1 MSIGTYQRVCTAHR
15 TNGEPCK
22 KAPILGGMV
31 CDVHGGRAP
40 QVRKSAQDRLAEMV
54 DPLLTEL
61 FRIAQSGDNDAVR
74 LAAIKDALD
83 RAGYKPI
90 ERQQVDQTGEISLRY
105 VNDWRSPETG
115 NYPALPAS
123 RPDPGTAAS

>member
-1 MSIGTYQRVCTAHR
+1 MLGGRVCRIHGGSAIQV
-15 TNGEPCK
+15 K
-22 KAPILGGMV
+22 KAASERI
-31 CDVHGGRAP
+31 
-40 QVRKSAQDRLAEMV
+40 AEMV
-54 DPLLTEL
+54 DPALTEL
-61 FRIAQSGDNDAVR
+61 RRLVDEADTDAVK
-74 LAAIKDALD
+74 LAAIKDVLD